1 MDEIKIWNVM
11 NQLIK
16 QRVSDIYLIPQDD
29 HYRLLTLNGG
39 QLTPKNILANESAIQ
54 IITYFKYHADM
65 AVSEHRRPQAGAIR
79 YQKSRVDL
87 RISTVGDFRGRETL
101 VIRIIYPLGKDY
113 RLLFP
118 FQWDRLVH
126 MTNKR
131 GLILFSGPMGSGKTT
146 TMYRLAN
153 QFSDEEVVLAIEDP
167 VEIYQPNFIQLQVNE
182 LAGMS
187 YQELLR
193 LGLRHRPGIFIIGE
207 IRDIKTAQITVQ
219 AALSGHL
226 VLATVHAQSATGV
239 IMRLRQLGVPEDQ
252 LQQALTGICYQ
263 RLVKTLSGNLAVI
276 MDQLSGASLMKQ
288 VQAKHSGGVS
298 DEWQRLVASAVE
310 THQISP
316 TEGSRLQAG

>member
-1 MDEIKIWNVM
+1 MNEIKIWNVM

-39 QLTPKNILANESAIQ
+39 QLTPQKILANESAIQ

-101 VIRIIYPLGKDY
+101 VIRIIYPLGKQY
-113 RLLFP
+113 QLLFP
-118 FQWDRLVH
+118 RQWDQLVD
-126 MTNKR
+126 MTKKR
-131 GLILFSGPMGSGKTT
+131 GMILFSGPMGSGKTT

-153 QFSDEEVVLAIEDP
+153 QFSHEEVVLSIEDP
-167 VEIYQPNFIQLQVNE
+167 VEIYQPNFIQLQVND

-207 IRDIKTAQITVQ
+207 IRDVNTAQIAVQ

-226 VLATVHAQSATGV
+226 VLATVHAQSAIGV

-252 LQQALTGICYQ
+252 LQQALSGICYQ
-263 RLVKTLSGNLAVI
+263 RLIKTLSGNLAVM
-276 MDQLSGASLMKQ
+276 MDQLSGPSLMRKIRANL
-288 VQAKHSGGVS
+288 VGGVS
-298 DEWQRLVASAVE
+298 DEWQQLVAKAVE
-310 THQISP
+310 QHQIAP
-316 TEGSRLQAG
+316 AEGKRIKAG